1 MKPASATRMDKTQM
15 ETWEIIVSGWPI
27 AAGLFILV
35 LTIGRILNRLEV
47 LESKMIEA
55 WKAINEL
62 IRK

>member
-1 MKPASATRMDKTQM
+1 M
-15 ETWEIIVSGWPI
+15 EVWEVIVSGWPI

-47 LESKMIEA
+47 LEQKMIEV
-55 WKAINEL
+55 WKSINEL

>member
-1 MKPASATRMDKTQM
+1 MDNHQM

-47 LESKMIEA
+47 LESKMVEA

>member
-1 MKPASATRMDKTQM
+1 M
-15 ETWEIIVSGWPI
+15 EVWEVIVSGWPI

-35 LTIGRILNRLEV
+35 LTIGKILNRLEV
-47 LESKMIEA
+47 IESKMVEV

>member
-1 MKPASATRMDKTQM
+1 M
-15 ETWEIIVSGWPI
+15 EVWEVIVSGWPI

-35 LTIGRILNRLEV
+35 LTIGRILKRLEV
-47 LESKMIEA
+47 LEQKMIEV

>member
-1 MKPASATRMDKTQM
+1 LKPASATRMDKTQM

>member
-15 ETWEIIVSGWPI
+15 GTWEIIVSGWPI

-47 LESKMIEA
+47 LESKMIDA

>member
-1 MKPASATRMDKTQM
+1 M

-27 AAGLFILV
+27 ATGIFILV
-35 LTIGRILNRLEV
+35 LTIGKILNRLDV

>member
-1 MKPASATRMDKTQM
+1 V
-15 ETWEIIVSGWPI
+15 EVWEVIVSGWPI

-35 LTIGRILNRLEV
+35 LTIGKILNRLEV
-47 LESKMIEA
+47 IESKMVEV

>member
-1 MKPASATRMDKTQM
+1 MD
-15 ETWEIIVSGWPI
+15 TWQVIVSGWPI
-27 AAGLFILV
+27 AAGLFVLV

-47 LESKMIEA
+47 LEQKMIEV

>member
-1 MKPASATRMDKTQM
+1 M
-15 ETWEIIVSGWPI
+15 EVWEVIVSGWPI

-47 LESKMIEA
+47 LEQKMIEV

>member
-1 MKPASATRMDKTQM
+1 MDVL
-15 ETWEIIVSGWPI
+15 EVIVSLWPI

-47 LESKMIEA
+47 LEAKMIEA

>member
-1 MKPASATRMDKTQM
+1 M
-15 ETWEIIVSGWPI
+15 EVWEVIVSGWPI

-47 LESKMIEA
+47 IEQKMIEV

>member
-1 MKPASATRMDKTQM
+1 M
-15 ETWEIIVSGWPI
+15 ETWGIIVSGWPI

>member
-1 MKPASATRMDKTQM
+1 M
-15 ETWEIIVSGWPI
+15 EVWEVNVSGWPI

-47 LESKMIEA
+47 LEQKMIEV

>member
-1 MKPASATRMDKTQM
+1 M
-15 ETWEIIVSGWPI
+15 EVWEVIVSGWPI

-35 LTIGRILNRLEV
+35 LTIGRKLNRLEV
-47 LESKMIEA
+47 LEQKMIEV